1 MSTTHFGFKSV
12 AEEEKSSLV
21 RGVFD
26 SVASRYDLMN
36 DLMSAGIHRL
46 WKHELVS
53 MLSPTAGMHVLDV
66 AGGTGDIAFRILNSS
81 PCLRGEAGRGELYT
95 RDSKNHPHPTH
106 HPHPTP
112 PPQAGEGKI
121 VVADINQQML
131 EEGKARAV
139 DRNLISGLE
148 WICCDAE
155 TLPFPDHHF
164 DAYTIAF
171 GIRNVTHIDRAL
183 AEAHRVLKPGGRF
196 LCLEFSH
203 LPSAPLQ
210 KLYDAYSFHVIPA
223 IGKKITGNEEAY
235 RYLVESIRRFP
246 NQENFLAMIRQ
257 AGFGA
262 ARYRNLSGGIVAI
275 HSGRKL

>member
-1 MSTTHFGFKSV
+1 MSTTHFGFKNV
-12 AEEEKSSLV
+12 REEEKSSLV
-21 RGVFD
+21 KGVFD

-53 MLSPTAGMHVLDV
+53 TLAPTADMHVLDV
-66 AGGTGDIAFRILNSS
+66 AGGTGDIAFRIA
-81 PCLRGEAGRGELYT
+81 EKAGCRVT
-95 RDSKNHPHPTH
+95 
-106 HPHPTP
+106 
-112 PPQAGEGKI
+112 
-121 VVADINQQML
+121 VADINQQML
-131 EEGKARAV
+131 DEGKARAV
-139 DRNLISGLE
+139 DRNLTSGLE

-155 TLPFPDHHF
+155 ALPFPDHHF

-183 AEAHRVLKPGGRF
+183 AEAHRVLRPGGRF

-203 LPSAPLQ
+203 MPSAPLQ
-210 KLYDAYSFHVIPA
+210 KLYDTYSFNIIPA
-223 IGKKITGNEEAY
+223 IGKKVTGNEEAY

-246 NQENFLAMIRQ
+246 DQETFLAMMKK

-262 ARYRNLSGGIVAI
+262 ARYRNLSGGVVAI